1 MVHTRAAAP
10 PTADVAARA
19 LPGPRG
25 LDVVRAAWRL
35 KQDPLAALSE
45 GVARFGDAFALPF
58 APWTLVLLNHPDHVA
73 HVLTDGAGR
82 YGRSP
87 NYAELEPVIGK
98 GLLTNDGSPWRRQRR
113 ISQPMF
119 HRKALAGNLG
129 PIVRRAADDLLA
141 DWRGRGDA
149 TFDLVHD
156 AHRLALRVAG
166 LSLFSRDLGGQ
177 ADQLSRSLSVAL
189 PFVQRRTESLVRPP
203 LWLPLPD
210 HLRFFLARLGLDR
223 LVRDLI
229 DDRRRAHEARP
240 DLLGRLLDARDPETG
255 EAMSDRQLRDEVMT
269 FLLAGH
275 ETTGNALAWTF
286 HELSRRPDVAA
297 RLEAEVDG
305 VTGGR
310 LVVHDDLPSLELVA
324 HVVQEALRLHPP
336 AWVIERH
343 ALEDDAVAGHRVP
356 RGAIVMLSPWTT
368 HRHPAFWQQPGRFD
382 PDRWAGGRALA
393 KGAYG
398 QAPGAHARAYFPF
411 GGGQRQCIGEEF
423 ALLELRLVLARV
435 VQAVRLEAAP
445 GHHVAHCA
453 GVTLRPK
460 NGVLVRTRWR

>member
-1 MVHTRAAAP
+1 MVDIAAKE
-10 PTADVAARA
+10 ARA
-19 LPGPRG
+19 LPGPSG
-25 LDVVRAAWRL
+25 LDVVRSAWRL
-35 KQDPLAALSE
+35 KQDPLAALAD
-45 GVARFGDAFALPF
+45 GVARFGDALVLPF
-58 APWTLVLLNHPDHVA
+58 APWRLVLLNHPDHVV
-73 HVLTDGAGR
+73 HVLTDPAGR

-98 GLLTNDGSPWRRQRR
+98 GLLTNDGSPWKRQRR
-113 ISQPMF
+113 IAQPMF
-119 HRKALAGNLG
+119 HKKALSGHLG

-149 TFDLVHD
+149 TFDLVPD
-156 AHRLALRVAG
+156 THRLALRVAG

-177 ADQLSRSLSVAL
+177 ADRLSRSLSVAL
-189 PFVQRRTESLVRPP
+189 PFVQRRTESFVRLP
-203 LWLPLPD
+203 LWLPFPD
-210 HLRFFLARLGLDR
+210 HLSFFHARLGLDR

-229 DDRRRAHEARP
+229 EDRRRGHEARP

-275 ETTGNALAWTF
+275 ETTGNALAWML
-286 HELSRRPDVAA
+286 HEVSRRPDVAA
-297 RLEAEVDG
+297 RLEAEVDR

-310 LVVHDDLPSLELVA
+310 LVTHDDLPALEHVS
-324 HVVQEALRLHPP
+324 HVVDEALRLHPP

-343 ALEDDAVAGHRVP
+343 ALEDDEVGGFRIP
-356 RGAIVMLSPWTT
+356 RGSIVLLSPWTT
-368 HRHPAFWQQPGRFD
+368 HRHTAFWQDPECFDPGRWGD
-382 PDRWAGGRALA
+382 GRTLP
-393 KGAYG
+393 KG
-398 QAPGAHARAYFPF
+398 AYFPF

-435 VQAVRLEAAP
+435 VQAVRLEGDRTHRVTAS
-445 GHHVAHCA
+445 A

-460 NGVLVRTRWR
+460 NGVLVRPRWR

>member
-1 MVHTRAAAP
+1 MVHTSTPADTVRSAP
-10 PTADVAARA
+10 RA
-19 LPGPRG
+19 LPGPHG
-25 LDVVRAAWRL
+25 LDVVRWAWRL
-35 KQDPLAALSE
+35 KQDPLATLGE

-58 APWTLVLLNHPDHVA
+58 APWRLVLLNHPDHVT
-73 HVLTDGAGR
+73 HVLTDASGR

-98 GLLTNDGSPWRRQRR
+98 GLLTNDGAAWRRQRR
-113 ISQPMF
+113 IAQPMF
-119 HRKALAGNLG
+119 HRKALTGPLG

-141 DWRGRGDA
+141 DWRARTHGDA
-149 TFDLVHD
+149 TFDLTHD
-156 AHRLALRVAG
+156 THRLALRVAG
-166 LSLFSRDLGGQ
+166 LALFSRDLGGQ
-177 ADQLSRSLSVAL
+177 ADRLSRALAVAL

-210 HLRFFLARLGLDR
+210 HLRFLRARLGLDR

-229 DDRRRAHEARP
+229 DDRRRAHDARP

-255 EAMSDRQLRDEVMT
+255 EAMSDRQLKDEVMT

-275 ETTGNALAWTF
+275 ETTANALAWLF

-310 LVVHDDLPSLELVA
+310 LVTHDDLPALPLVGNT
-324 HVVQEALRLHPP
+324 VQEALRLHPP
-336 AWVIERH
+336 AWVIERL
-343 ALEDDAVAGHRVP
+343 ALEDDVVAGFVVP
-356 RGAIVMLSPWTT
+356 KGAIVMLSPWTT
-368 HRHPAFWQQPGRFD
+368 HRHAAFWPDPERFD
-382 PDRWAGGRALA
+382 PDRWAAGRSPP
-393 KGAYG
+393 KG
-398 QAPGAHARAYFPF
+398 AYFPF

-435 VQAVRLEAAP
+435 VQAVRLEAQP
-445 GHHVAHCA
+445 GHHVTASA
-453 GVTLRPK
+453 GVTLRPR
-460 NGVLVRTRWR
+460 NGVLVRPRWR